1 MSNLEPLQ
9 VGVVFWTG
17 GDLGFDGSP
26 EQIVSSV
33 ASLGVTCGQLAVHG
47 TADIGP
53 AAQAAWKEALDKHG
67 ITVVTAFAGFSAE
80 SYESIPICAS
90 TVGYVPAA
98 TRAER
103 EERTYAI
110 SEFAKALG
118 IPGLACHIGCLPHDT
133 AHPDYTGV
141 RDLMRRVCDHCANN
155 GQTFALETGQEP
167 AENLL
172 GFLRDVGRDNLGVNF
187 DPANL
192 ILYGF
197 GGPLEALEL
206 VKDHLITVHCKD
218 GAFPKE
224 KGEWGSETPLGKGDV
239 GMDRFVA
246 KLKEIGYDGPL
257 TIEREIV
264 GEEQREDILEAIALL
279 NRLRAA

>member
-1 MSNLEPLQ
+1 MANLEPLQ
-9 VGVVFWTG
+9 VGVMFWTG
-17 GDLGFDGSP
+17 GVLGFDASP
-26 EQIVSSV
+26 EEIVSSV
-33 ASLGVTCGQLAVHG
+33 ASLGVKCGQLGVHG

-53 AAQAAWKEALDKHG
+53 EAQKAWKAALDKHG
-67 ITVVTAFAGFSAE
+67 VTVVTAFPGFAGE
-80 SYESIPICAS
+80 SYESIPICAN
-90 TVGYVPAA
+90 TVGFVPAA

-103 EERTYAI
+103 EERAYRV
-110 SEFAKALG
+110 SDFAKALG
-118 IPGLACHIGCLPHDT
+118 IPGMASHIGCLPHDRS
-133 AHPDYTGV
+133 HPDYVGV
-141 RDLMRRVCDHCANN
+141 RDLMQRLCDYCAKN

-172 GFLRDVGRDNLGVNF
+172 QFLKDVGRDNLGINF

-224 KGEWGSETPLGKGDV
+224 KGQWGSETPLGKGDV

-246 KLKEIGYDGPL
+246 KLKEVGYEGPL
-257 TIEREIV
+257 IIEREIV
-264 GEEQREDILEAIALL
+264 GEAQRADILEAIALL
-279 NRLRAA
+279 NKLRAA